1 MEQFSRKKLN
11 KTMESLSIAETHYLG
26 EDAVDRV
33 YLLNYKNPYYLD
45 EMLEHGVSNTLE
57 LLVKA
62 SKYITNGLPLL
73 MWPGRFACSSFTAKT
88 PEGKRYLARNFDYKD
103 SPCMVLWCNPENGY
117 KSVGICDMLF
127 MTYGFKRTPKD
138 YRDRFWTLLAPYT
151 TMDGMNEKG
160 LVVAVLEQKGTPTKQ
175 TTSRLPITTTLAI
188 RAMLDK
194 CATTKEAI
202 ALLDNY
208 DMHDAV
214 GCNYHYHIFDKTG
227 DDAIVEY
234 VDNKMVVT
242 RPEEGKSYQYVTNFL
257 VGAPEGD
264 RKGNFGYSR
273 YYQIRDAIEPKEGIM
288 TKDEAMSLLEHVK
301 LEYRHHLLKHRV
313 TALWSVIY
321 DVDNLSIDLCAG
333 GDYTKRYTYGIRPG
347 TWQQ

>member
-11 KTMESLSIAETHYLG
+11 KTMESLQIAETHFLG
-26 EDAVDRV
+26 EGVADRV

-45 EMLEHGVSNTLE
+45 DMLNEGVSNTFE

-73 MWPGRFACSSFTAKT
+73 MWPGRFACSSFSAKT
-88 PEGKRYLARNFDYKD
+88 PDGKRYIARNFDYKD

-138 YRDRFWTLLAPYT
+138 YKDRFWTLMAPYT

-160 LVVAVLEQKGTPTKQ
+160 LVVAVLEQKGKGTKQ

-188 RAMLDK
+188 RAILDK
-194 CATTKEAI
+194 CATAKEAI
-202 ALLDNY
+202 ALLDEY

-214 GCNYHYHIFDKTG
+214 GCNYHYHIIDKTG
-227 DDAIVEY
+227 DDVIIEY
-234 VDNKMVVT
+234 VDNKMKVL
-242 RPEEGKSYQYVTNFL
+242 RPEEGKDYQYTTNFL
-257 VGAPEGD
+257 KSAPEGD

-273 YYQIRDAIEPKEGIM
+273 YYMIRDNIEPKNGIM
-288 TKDEAMSLLEHVK
+288 TEDEAMSLLEHVK
-301 LEYRHHLLKHRV
+301 LEYRHKLLKHRV
-313 TALWSVIY
+313 TSLWSVIY
-321 DVDNLSIDLCAG
+321 NIDDLKMTFCAG
-333 GDYTKRYTYGIRPG
+333 ADYSKKYSFTLEPG
-347 TWQQ
+347 TWQK